1 MIFRNLNFNNNEEIF
16 FLVCVKFIIFAT
28 LKNKL
33 NKQILIIKKQ
43 FYVYTGCCRRS

>member
-33 NKQILIIKKQ
+33 NKQFLIIKKTILCIHRLLQ
-43 FYVYTGCCRRS
+43 T